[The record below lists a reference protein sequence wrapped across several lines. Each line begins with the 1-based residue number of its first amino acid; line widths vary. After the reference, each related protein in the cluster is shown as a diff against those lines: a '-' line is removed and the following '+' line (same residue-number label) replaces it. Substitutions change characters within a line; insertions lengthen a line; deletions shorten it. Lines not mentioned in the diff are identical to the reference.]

1 MVTPLHFRPRPMR
14 TWWWSTL
21 CMVRVIGAALWG
33 LRTSGTHRVPRSGG
47 VILAANHQSFL
58 DPPFV
63 AACLPRETSFMA
75 RRSLFEIP
83 LLGRIIVACNAFPID
98 RNTGD
103 VRGVKNAI
111 DRLRSGSALILFPEG
126 TRSRDGRIGPLKG
139 GIRMIA
145 ERAGVPVVPVLVDGA
160 YRVWPKGRPL
170 PRLHGRV
177 WVRFGKPLSIEGTDE
192 DFAGRL
198 RSALESMKNN
208 GEH

>member
-1 MVTPLHFRPRPMR
+1 MR
-14 TWWWSTL
+14 TWWWTVL
-21 CMVRVIGAALWG
+21 CVVRVCGAALWR
-33 LRTSGTHRVPRSGG
+33 LRTSGQARVPARGG
-47 VILAANHQSFL
+47 VILAANHQSYL

-83 LLGRIIVACNAFPID
+83 LLGPIIVACNAFPIE

-111 DRLRSGSALILFPEG
+111 DRLRSGSALLLFPEG

-139 GIRMIA
+139 GLRMIA
-145 ERAGVPVVPVLVDGA
+145 ERAGVPVVPVLVQGA
-160 YRVWPKGRPL
+160 HRVWPKGRPF
-170 PRLHGRV
+170 PRLAGRV
-177 WVRFGKPLSIEGTDE
+177 WIRFGEALPLEGTDE

-198 RSALESMKNN
+198 RSAFETMQKEY
-208 GEH
+208 GE

>member
-1 MVTPLHFRPRPMR
+1 MR
-14 TWWWSTL
+14 VWWWTVL
-21 CMVRVIGAALWG
+21 CVVRVAGAALWR
-33 LRTSGTHRVPRSGG
+33 LRTAGQSLVPSRGG
-47 VILAANHQSFL
+47 VILAANHQSYL

-83 LLGRIIVACNAFPID
+83 LLGPIIVACNAFPIE

-111 DRLRSGSALILFPEG
+111 DRLRSGSALLLFPEG

-139 GIRMIA
+139 GLRMIA
-145 ERAGVPVVPVLVDGA
+145 ERAGVPVVPVLVEGA

-170 PRLHGRV
+170 PRPGGRV
-177 WVRFGKPLSIEGTDE
+177 WIRFGEPLSTEGTDE
-192 DFAGRL
+192 DFAVRL
-198 RSALESMKNN
+198 RSAFDLMKKN
-208 GEH
+208 GV

>member
-1 MVTPLHFRPRPMR
+1 MR
-14 TWWWSTL
+14 GWWWTTL
-21 CMVRVIGAALWG
+21 CLVRVVGAALWG
-33 LRTSGTHRVPRSGG
+33 LRTVGQARVPRRGG
-47 VILAANHQSFL
+47 VIIASNHQSYL

-63 AACLPRETSFMA
+63 AASLPRETSFMA

-83 LLGRIIVACNAFPID
+83 LLGRIIVACNAFPIE

-103 VRGVKNAI
+103 VRGVKSAI
-111 DRLRSGSALILFPEG
+111 DRLKGGSALLLFPEG

-160 YRVWPKGRPL
+160 FRVWPKGRLL
-170 PRLHGRV
+170 PRVGGQV
-177 WVRFGKPLSIEGTDE
+177 WIRFGKPVPIEGSDE

-198 RSALESMKNN
+198 RSAFEEIRKEARLRAGN
-208 GEH
+208 GEE

>member
-1 MVTPLHFRPRPMR
+1 
-14 TWWWSTL
+14 
-21 CMVRVIGAALWG
+21 
-33 LRTSGTHRVPRSGG
+33 

-83 LLGRIIVACNAFPID
+83 LLGPIIVACNAFPIE

-111 DRLRSGSALILFPEG
+111 DRLRSGSALLLFPEG

-139 GIRMIA
+139 GIRLLA

-160 YRVWPKGRPL
+160 FKVWPKGRPF
-170 PRLHGRV
+170 PRLAGRV
-177 WVRFGKPLSIEGTDE
+177 WVRFGKPVSTEGSDE
-192 DFAGRL
+192 EFAARL
-198 RSALESMKNN
+198 RSAFETIKRN
-208 GEH
+208 GE

>member
-1 MVTPLHFRPRPMR
+1 MR
-14 TWWWSTL
+14 VWWWTVL
-21 CMVRVIGAALWG
+21 CVVRVVGSALWR
-33 LRTSGTHRVPRSGG
+33 LRTGGQALVPSRGG

-83 LLGRIIVACNAFPID
+83 LLGPIIVACNAFPIE

-111 DRLRSGSALILFPEG
+111 DRLRSGSALLLFPEG

-139 GIRMIA
+139 GIRLLA

-160 YRVWPKGRPL
+160 FKVWPKGRPF
-170 PRLHGRV
+170 PRLAGRV
-177 WVRFGKPLSIEGTDE
+177 WVRFGKPVSTEGSDE
-192 DFAGRL
+192 EFAARL
-198 RSALESMKNN
+198 RSAFETIKRN
-208 GEH
+208 GE

>member
-1 MVTPLHFRPRPMR
+1 MR
-14 TWWWSTL
+14 TWWWTVL
-21 CMVRVIGAALWG
+21 CVVRVLGAALWG
-33 LRTSGTHRVPRSGG
+33 LRTVGQGRVPSRGG
-47 VILAANHQSFL
+47 VILAANHQSYL

-83 LLGRIIVACNAFPID
+83 LLGPIIVACNAFPIE

-111 DRLRSGSALILFPEG
+111 DRLRSGSALLLFPEG

-139 GIRMIA
+139 GLRLLA

-160 YRVWPKGRPL
+160 FGVWPKGRVF
-170 PRLHGRV
+170 PRLRGRV
-177 WVRFGKPLSIEGTDE
+177 WVTFGDPLPLEGTDE
-192 DFAGRL
+192 DFAVRL
-198 RSALESMKNN
+198 RTALESMKRN
-208 GEH
+208 GDS

>member
-1 MVTPLHFRPRPMR
+1 MR
-14 TWWWSTL
+14 VWWWTVL
-21 CMVRVIGAALWG
+21 CIVRVVGAALWG
-33 LRTSGTHRVPRSGG
+33 LRTVGQGQVPSRGG
-47 VILAANHQSFL
+47 VILAANHQSYL

-83 LLGRIIVACNAFPID
+83 LLGPIIVACNAFPIE
-98 RNTGD
+98 RNSGD

-111 DRLRSGSALILFPEG
+111 DRLRSGSALLLFPEG

-139 GIRMIA
+139 GLRMIA

-160 YRVWPKGRPL
+160 YRVWPKGRL
-170 PRLHGRV
+170 FPRLRGRV
-177 WVRFGKPLSIEGTDE
+177 YIRFGKPLPTDGTDE

-198 RSALESMKNN
+198 RSALESLNKN
-208 GEH
+208 GD

>member
-1 MVTPLHFRPRPMR
+1 M
-14 TWWWSTL
+14 
-21 CMVRVIGAALWG
+21 G
-33 LRTSGTHRVPRSGG
+33 GG
-47 VILAANHQSFL
+47 VILASNHQSYL

-83 LLGRIIVACNAFPID
+83 LLGPIIVACNAFPIE

-111 DRLRSGSALILFPEG
+111 ERLRSGSALLLFPEG

-139 GIRMIA
+139 GLRLLA

-160 YRVWPKGRPL
+160 YQVWPKGRVFPRLRGRVRVTFGDPL
-170 PRLHGRV
+170 PL
-177 WVRFGKPLSIEGTDE
+177 EGTDE
-192 DFAGRL
+192 DFAVRL
-198 RSALESMKNN
+198 RSAFETMKRN
-208 GEH
+208 GD

>member
-1 MVTPLHFRPRPMR
+1 
-14 TWWWSTL
+14 
-21 CMVRVIGAALWG
+21 MVRVIGAALWG

-160 YRVWPKGRPL
+160 FRVWPKGRPL

-208 GEH
+208 GEE